1 VSAVVYRTAA
11 AIATAGA
18 LLVAFPT
25 LGWSQAWVPSKG
37 EGSVSVLY
45 QDLFVKNHLTATGVK
60 QDRGRI
66 DSNNLLVDFTYGITD
81 RLAILLAAPYIRT
94 RYTGAARHPGELDDG
109 TPHSG
114 FQDLRFGVRYNVFDG
129 PVTITP
135 FVGTSVPSHS
145 YEYFAHA
152 AFGPRVRELEV
163 GTYIG
168 RVVALGSR
176 PAFVQARLAYG
187 FLEEIA
193 GIDRSRTSL
202 DFEAGY
208 FLSRSVRVFATS
220 AGQKTHGGIDL
231 PDAGWRAM
239 PPELQEHHDRIARI
253 DVVDIGGGV
262 QVTLPRS
269 FEVFAS
275 FMKTISGEN
284 AHALA
289 RGITIGASWSFG
301 RGVPPLV
308 AAAGNGNE
316 AERLL
321 IRCLC
326 QKK

>member
-1 VSAVVYRTAA
+1 
-11 AIATAGA
+11 
-18 LLVAFPT
+18 
-25 LGWSQAWVPSKG
+25 VPSKG
-37 EGSVSVLY
+37 EGSVSLLY
-45 QDLFVKNHLTATGVK
+45 QDLLVENHLTATGVE
-60 QDRGRI
+60 QDGGRI
-66 DSNNLLVDFTYGITD
+66 DSNNLLVDFSYGITD
-81 RLAILLAAPYIRT
+81 RLAVTLAAPFVRT
-94 RYTGAARHPGELDDG
+94 RYSGTARHPGELDDG

-114 FQDLRFGVRYNVFDG
+114 FQDLRFAVRYNVFDG
-129 PVTITP
+129 PLTITP

-168 RVVALGSR
+168 RIVPLGSR

-193 GIDRSRTSL
+193 GIDRGRTSL

-208 FLSRSVRVFATS
+208 FLSRSVRVFAIT

-253 DVVDIGGGV
+253 DIVDIGGGV
-262 QVTLPRS
+262 QVTLPKS

-275 FMKTISGEN
+275 VMKTVSGEN
-284 AHALA
+284 AHAMA

-301 RGVPPLV
+301 RGVPSLV
-308 AAAGNGNE
+308 AAAESGRRDP
-316 AERLL
+316 ERLL

-326 QKK
+326 QK

>member
-1 VSAVVYRTAA
+1 MLRRSAAVLIVAA
-11 AIATAGA
+11 AAAA
-18 LLVAFPT
+18 LPPAAS
-25 LGWSQAWVPSKG
+25 GQAWVPSKG
-37 EGSVSVLY
+37 EGTVSVLY
-45 QDLFVKNHLTATGVK
+45 QDLFVKNHLTATGAK

-66 DSNNLLVDFTYGITD
+66 DSNNLLVDFSYGLTD
-81 RLAILLAAPYIRT
+81 RLAVTLAAPFIRT
-94 RYTGAARHPGELDDG
+94 RYTGLARHPGELDDG

-114 FQDLRFGVRYNVFDG
+114 FQDLRFAVRYNVFDG

-168 RVVALGSR
+168 RIVPLGSR

-193 GIDRSRTSL
+193 GIDRGRTSL

-208 FLSRSVRVFATS
+208 FLSRSVRVFAAS
-220 AGQKTHGGIDL
+220 AGQKTHGGLDL

-239 PPELQEHHDRIARI
+239 PPDLQEHHDRIARI
-253 DVVDIGGGV
+253 DLVDIGAGV
-262 QVTLPRS
+262 QVTLPKS

-275 FMKTISGEN
+275 FMKTLSGEN
-284 AHALA
+284 AHSLT

-308 AAAGNGNE
+308 ARADGASE
-316 AERLL
+316 PQRLL

>member
-1 VSAVVYRTAA
+1 VLRRFIGVLVVAAVAAGLPPAA
-11 AIATAGA
+11 AG
-18 LLVAFPT
+18 
-25 LGWSQAWVPSKG
+25 QAWVPSKG
-37 EGSVSVLY
+37 EGTVSVLY
-45 QDLFVKNHLTATGVK
+45 QDLLVENHLTATGVK

-66 DSNNLLVDFTYGITD
+66 DSNNFLVDFSYGLTD
-81 RLAILLAAPYIRT
+81 RLAVTLAAPFIRT
-94 RYTGAARHPGELDDG
+94 RYTGLARHPGELDDG

-114 FQDLRFGVRYNVFDG
+114 FQDLRFAVRYNVFDG

-163 GTYIG
+163 GSYIG
-168 RVVALGSR
+168 RVVPLGSR
-176 PAFVQARLAYG
+176 SAFVQARLAYG

-193 GIDRSRTSL
+193 GIDRGRTSL

-208 FLSRSVRVFATS
+208 FVSRSVRVFVVT
-220 AGQKTHGGIDL
+220 AGQKTHGGLDL

-239 PPELQEHHDRIARI
+239 PEDLQQHHDRIARI
-253 DVVDIGGGV
+253 DLLDIGGGV
-262 QVTLPRS
+262 QVTLPKS

-275 FMKTISGEN
+275 FMKTASGEN
-284 AHALA
+284 AHSLA
-289 RGITIGASWSFG
+289 HGITIGTSWSFG

-308 AAAGNGNE
+308 AAAGSGKQPE
-316 AERLL
+316 KLL
-321 IRCLC
+321 VRCLC